1 MPDSTI
7 TTESINKGKL
17 LELLVLRHLID
28 IVRNLRK
35 NNVKCF
41 LIYFEDK
48 GGRGRSGTDFFLG
61 IEHRSNSYWYFIEA
75 KNLGERSRSY
85 ADIEEKLLKKFK
97 TTSDGLFEKIH
108 NIVIGHFPMTSSN
121 VKLLKSKNINYLDI
135 GELSENYSD
144 DYILEY
150 DGQLRGALLDY
161 IVSTTGDAFSSQAS
175 KLELCVLSE
184 HELLLKSNLKIIQK
198 FSVNDMLNKYV
209 ILKDSKLLDFFYIS
223 KSPYGGLVIKTPWK
237 ITAIHPLIPHN
248 SKVGKIMNCAKIM
261 ISTKPALEQSLLIQ
275 K

>member
-7 TTESINKGKL
+7 TSQSISKGKL

-61 IEHRSNSYWYFIEA
+61 IEHKSNTYWYFIEA
-75 KNLGERSRSY
+75 KNLGDRSRSY
-85 ADIEEKLLKKFK
+85 ADIDEKLLKKFK

-108 NIVIGHFPMTSSN
+108 NIVIGHFPMTQSN
-121 VKLLKSKNINYLDI
+121 IELLKSKNIDYLDI

-144 DYILEY
+144 DYLLEY
-150 DGQLRGALLDY
+150 DDRLRGALLDY
-161 IVSTTGDAFSSQAS
+161 IVSNTGDAFSNQAS

-198 FSVNDMLNKYV
+198 FSVNDILNKYV
-209 ILKDSKLLDFFYIS
+209 ILKDGKLLDFFHIS
-223 KSPYGGLVIKTPWK
+223 KSPYGRLVIKTPWK
-237 ITAIHPLIPHN
+237 ITAIEPLRPHN
-248 SKVGKIMNCAKIM
+248 SKVGKILNYSRIM
-261 ISTKPALEQSLLIQ
+261 ISAKPVLEQVHLI
-275 K
+275 

>member
-48 GGRGRSGTDFFLG
+48 GGKGRSGTDFFLG

-75 KNLGERSRSY
+75 KNFGERSKSY
-85 ADIEEKLLKKFK
+85 ADINKKLLKKFK
-97 TTSDGLFEKIH
+97 TTSDSLSEKIH
-108 NIVIGHFPMTSSN
+108 NIVIGHFPITPSN
-121 VKLLKSKNINYLDI
+121 IELLKSKNIDYLDV
-135 GELSENYSD
+135 GELSENATP

-150 DGQLRGALLDY
+150 DDQLKGALLDY
-161 IVSTTGDAFSSQAS
+161 IVSNTGDAFSNQAS
-175 KLELCVLSE
+175 KLELCVSNE
-184 HELLLKSNLKIIQK
+184 YELLLKHNSKITQK
-198 FSVNDMLNKYV
+198 FSTDD
-209 ILKDSKLLDFFYIS
+209 ILKKYIILENRKLLDFFHIS
-223 KSPYGGLVIKTPWK
+223 KSPHGRLLVKTPWK
-237 ITAIHPLIPHN
+237 ITAIAPLHAHN
-248 SKVGKIMNCAKIM
+248 SRVGKILNCSKIM
-261 ISTKPALEQSLLIQ
+261 INKTHKL
-275 K
+275 

>member
-17 LELLVLRHLID
+17 LELLILRHLID
-28 IVRNLRK
+28 IVKNLRK

-97 TTSDGLFEKIH
+97 TISDGLFEKIH
-108 NIVIGHFPMTSSN
+108 NIVIGHFPMTQFN
-121 VKLLKSKNINYLDI
+121 IELLKSKNIDYLDI

-144 DYILEY
+144 DYLLEY
-150 DGQLRGALLDY
+150 DTQLRGALLDY
-161 IVSTTGDAFSSQAS
+161 IVSNTGDAFSNQAS
-175 KLELCVLSE
+175 KLELCVSNE
-184 HELLLKSNLKIIQK
+184 YELLLKHNSKITQK
-198 FSVNDMLNKYV
+198 FSIDD
-209 ILKDSKLLDFFYIS
+209 ILKKYIILENRKLLDFFHIS
-223 KSPYGGLVIKTPWK
+223 KSPHGRIMVKTPWK
-237 ITAIHPLIPHN
+237 ITAIAPLRTHN
-248 SKVGKIMNCAKIM
+248 SRVGKMLNCSKIM
-261 ISTKPALEQSLLIQ
+261 ISKTHKI
-275 K
+275 